1 MGDNSKAR
9 LTLARRFLEPANS
22 THRQYEA
29 LRAFFVDGLPSAQAA
44 ARFGYTPG
52 SFRVLVHQFRNQ
64 NGRDFFVPTTR
75 QGRPPGKRTRLRE
88 QVITLRKQN
97 LSVHDISRALDRDG
111 EVLSPAAVAL
121 ILKGEG
127 FAKLPRRPDDERPDQ
142 PPPIV
147 ADAADVRQLDLTPRS
162 FRTKSGGLFLF
173 LPWLVSAD
181 LDTILAK
188 AGLPG
193 TKMVPAACAV
203 RSLLALKLFGNARH
217 SHVMSS
223 VLDEGLALF
232 AG

>member
-29 LRAFFVDGLPSAQAA
+29 LRAFFVDGLPSAEVA

-64 NGRDFFVPTTR
+64 PGRDFFVPTAR

-88 QVITLRKQN
+88 QVVTLRKQN
-97 LSVHDISRALDRDG
+97 LSVHDISLALDREG
-111 EVLSPAAVAL
+111 TALSPAAVAL
-121 ILKGEG
+121 ILKEEG
-127 FAKLPRRPDDERPDQ
+127 FAKLPRRGDDERPDR
-142 PPPIV
+142 PRPIA

-162 FRTKSGGLFLF
+162 LRTKFGGLFLF

-203 RSLLALKLFGNARH
+203 RVTEPVKMELSEPESLRA
-217 SHVMSS
+217 
-223 VLDEGLALF
+223 
-232 AG
+232 

>member
-1 MGDNSKAR
+1 MSSAKT
-9 LTLARRFLEPANS
+9 LTSLAHCFLEPSNS

-64 NGRDFFVPTTR
+64 NGRDFFVPTAR

-97 LSVHDISRALDRDG
+97 LSVHDLSRALDRDG
-111 EVLSPAAVAL
+111 AVLSPAAVAL

-127 FAKLPRRPDDERPDQ
+127 FAKLPRRADDERPDQ
-142 PPPIV
+142 PRPIV
-147 ADAADVRQLDLTPRS
+147 ADAADVRRLDLTPRG
-162 FRTKSGGLFLF
+162 FRTKFGGLFLF

-181 LDTILAK
+181 LDTILAR
-188 AGLPG
+188 AGLPVS
-193 TKMVPAACAV
+193 TMVPAACAV
-203 RSLLALKLFGNARH
+203 R
-217 SHVMSS
+217 
-223 VLDEGLALF
+223 
-232 AG
+232 